1 MPIKVTNVNDGL
13 KIKIDS
19 DYNTTSLFSGSKKR
33 YITLNTGSA
42 VSIATQD
49 TYGVVRGSDS
59 IIIENGRVKIAPSV
73 LENILEGAATQEWV
87 IEQGYATSSWILSQ
101 DYASKTYLNQVLEA
115 YPTSADLDD
124 ILVPYATKE
133 WVEDN
138 FSSDDLG
145 SFFQLIKPDPLDQ
158 STWYIRAT
166 KTLTS
171 TGNIIAFENDFSVPI
186 IWDDMPYATSTSVGG
201 IKAHSTFVN
210 GIRINNGFL
219 EVDPSYAGGG
229 TMEWDDILNKPT
241 SFTPSAHT
249 HSISDITNL
258 QTSLNL
264 KLDKSIF
271 DDMFELVTQ
280 GGSTFIKAK
289 YAFTSVGDIV
299 AFLNDG
305 VPGEDAGG
313 IVETVYGVS
322 SLGGSF
328 DNSNLTDTFNAY
340 TINSIH
346 TRLQSVES
354 GGATSVTTTGS
365 GNAVT
370 SVTKSG
376 NVITVTKGS
385 NFSLVGHA
393 HEISDVTGLQ
403 SLLDNKSN
411 VGHTHSIAN
420 ITGLQDELDSKLVA
434 SIFND
439 MFELVT
445 ESGET
450 YIKAK
455 HSFVSVGDIIAFS
468 DDGTPGSGGGGLIET
483 VYGYDNLGGSFSN
496 STLTDTFNAYTINQI
511 NSRLISVENGSATSI
526 SITGS
531 GNAITNVS
539 KSGNAITF
547 TKGSTFS
554 LDGHT
559 HGISDVTNLQS
570 SLDAKAN
577 SSVSISAGNGL
588 TGGGNLTA
596 NRTITLGT
604 PSTITNSTTNSVSST
619 SHTHAID
626 LRHLNRSY
634 NYLDV
639 NGLAVAY
646 SSDSSNPGGS
656 WAYNLMAHTS
666 DNSIERRGFTLSVPQ
681 NSDALYVRGTGASA
695 IGANSANNYFGTW
708 RRIYTDNYHPDAD
721 ALGGIA
727 AALYATKSW
736 VTGEATAYNAARLG
750 GYLAANYPRKAEAAV
765 ISGAWKFSGGS
776 DYGLTI
782 QHSITVDA
790 IPRSASLVLGR
801 NASYN
806 IWRMSSQSTQA
817 WGNNPELHFENKT
830 TENGAWTKRITILSN
845 GNVGINYAAP
855 AERLHVVGNG
865 LFTGNIGVGGS
876 GEDGRGIQ
884 FFNNDNLKIYTS
896 FSTNSVHGG
905 RLDATSDVNIYFKT
919 AGGTN
924 RGFVFKNNNTIIAQI
939 EGNGNFRTIGN
950 IIATGEVTAYSS
962 SDRRLKSDIKP
973 ITNAASIVMKLKPV
987 QFKWN
992 QKALELNSSKSSS
1005 VSNFGFIAQDIE
1017 EVMPDIIREVN
1028 GYKGLDDKQ
1037 IISVLTKAIQELLER
1052 IESIESK
1059 LS

>member
-1 MPIKVTNVNDGL
+1 MSL
-13 KIKIDS
+13 DS
-19 DYNTTSLFSGSKKR
+19 SNSC
-33 YITLNTGSA
+33 
-42 VSIATQD
+42 
-49 TYGVVRGSDS
+49 RGG
-59 IIIENGRVKIAPSV
+59 I
-73 LENILEGAATQEWV
+73 
-87 IEQGYATSSWILSQ
+87 
-101 DYASKTYLNQVLEA
+101 
-115 YPTSADLDD
+115 
-124 ILVPYATKE
+124 
-133 WVEDN
+133 
-138 FSSDDLG
+138 
-145 SFFQLIKPDPLDQ
+145 
-158 STWYIRAT
+158 WYIRAT

-305 VPGEDAGG
+305 VPGENAGG

-328 DNSNLTDTFNAY
+328 DNNNLTDTFNAY

-376 NVITVTKGS
+376 NVIAVTKGS

-411 VGHTHSIAN
+411 VGHTHIIAN

-445 ESGET
+445 KSGET

-526 SITGS
+526 STAGS
-531 GNAITNVS
+531 GNAITSVS
-539 KSGNAITF
+539 KSGNTITF
-547 TKGSTFS
+547 TKGNTFS

-559 HGISDVTNLQS
+559 HGISDIINLQS

-577 SSVSISAGNGL
+577 SSISISAGNGL

-596 NRTITLGT
+596 SRTITLGT
-604 PSTITNSTTNSVSST
+604 PSTITNNTTNSVSST
-619 SHTHAID
+619 SHTHKLDISHIPSKGTLDAET
-626 LRHLNRSY
+626 LRNVRDTGLYTYRMIISNTGHPSGSNYGSVINWGHGTLGSVQLYGGWASTSKNRLWVRS
-634 NYLDV
+634 LRD
-639 NGLAVAY
+639 
-646 SSDSSNPGGS
+646 
-656 WAYNLMAHTS
+656 TT
-666 DNSIERRGFTLSVPQ
+666 DNWTDWIQ
-681 NSDALYVRGTGASA
+681 
-695 IGANSANNYFGTW
+695 
-708 RRIYTDNYHPDAD
+708 IYTDNYHPLAD
-721 ALGGIA
+721 SATNAL
-727 AALYATKSW
+727 S
-736 VTGEATAYNAARLG
+736 LG
-750 GYLAANYPRKAEAAV
+750 GYSASSYPRKAENAV
-765 ISGAWKFSGGS
+765 ITGAWRFSGGEHAE
-776 DYGLTI
+776 LTI
-782 QHSITVDA
+782 NHSIDA
-790 IPRSASLVLGR
+790 TAKDRSTSLILGR
-801 NASYN
+801 NASYQ
-806 IWRMSSQSTQA
+806 IWRMSSQSTSV
-817 WGNNPELHFENKT
+817 WGNSPGLHFENKS
-830 TENGAWTKRITILSN
+830 TEAGAWAKRVTILFN
-845 GNVGINYAAP
+845 GNVGINNAAP
-855 AERLHVVGNG
+855 TERLHVAGNG
-865 LFTGNIGVGGS
+865 LFTGNI
-876 GEDGRGIQ
+876 
-884 FFNNDNLKIYTS
+884 
-896 FSTNSVHGG
+896 
-905 RLDATSDVNIYFKT
+905 T
-919 AGGTN
+919 A
-924 RGFVFKNNNTIIAQI
+924 Q
-939 EGNGNFRTIGN
+939 
-950 IIATGEVTAYSS
+950 GEVTAYLS
-962 SDRRLKSDIKP
+962 SDSRLKQNIKP
-973 ITNAASIVMKLKPV
+973 ITSALDIIEGLNPV
-987 QFKWN
+987 SYNWN
-992 QKALELNSSKSSS
+992 KKAIALNSIKDDIRTNYG
-1005 VSNFGFIAQDIE
+1005 VIAQ
-1017 EVMPDIIREVN
+1017 EVEKILPDLVHQTN
-1028 GYKGLDDKQ
+1028 GYK
-1037 IISVLTKAIQELLER
+1037 SVDYIQMIGILLAGVRELNCRINNLENR
-1052 IESIESK
+1052 
-1059 LS
+1059 

>member
-33 YITLNTGSA
+33 YITLNTGST

-87 IEQGYATSSWILSQ
+87 IDQGYATSSWILSQ

-115 YPTSADLDD
+115 YPTNADLDD

-133 WVEDN
+133 WVENN

-145 SFFQLIKPDPLDQ
+145 SFFQLIKPDPSDQ

-171 TGNIIAFENDFSVPI
+171 TGNIIAFENDFSVPS
-186 IWDDMPYATSTSVGG
+186 IWDDMPYATSTNVGG

-229 TMEWDDILNKPT
+229 TMDWDDILNKPT

-280 GGSTFIKAK
+280 GGSTFIRAK

-305 VPGEDAGG
+305 VPGENSGG
-313 IVETVYGVS
+313 IVEIVYGVS

-376 NVITVTKGS
+376 NVIAVTKGS

-420 ITGLQDELDSKLVA
+420 IAGLQAELDSKLAA

-445 ESGET
+445 VSGET

-455 HSFVSVGDIIAFS
+455 HSLVSVGDIIAFME
-468 DDGTPGSGGGGLIET
+468 DGTPGSGGGGLIET
-483 VYGYDNLGGSFSN
+483 VYGYSSLGGSFSN

-511 NSRLISVENGSATSI
+511 NSRLISVESGSATSI
-526 SITGS
+526 STVGS
-531 GNAITNVS
+531 GNAITSVS
-539 KSGNAITF
+539 KSGNIITF
-547 TKGSTFS
+547 TKGDIFS

-559 HGISDVTNLQS
+559 HGISDIINLQS

-577 SSVSISAGNGL
+577 SSISISAGNGL
-588 TGGGNLTA
+588 TGGGTISA

-604 PSTITNSTTNSVSST
+604 PSTITNSTTNSVSGT

-646 SSDSSNPGGS
+646 TSDPSNPGGS

-666 DNSIERRGFTLSVPQ
+666 ENSIERRGFTLSVPH
-681 NSDALYVRGTGASA
+681 NSDALYVRGTGASS
-695 IGANSANNYFGTW
+695 IGANSANNYFGSW
-708 RRIYTDNYHPDAD
+708 RRVYTDNYHPLAD
-721 ALGGIA
+721 SATNAL
-727 AALYATKSW
+727 S
-736 VTGEATAYNAARLG
+736 LG
-750 GYLAANYPRKAEAAV
+750 GYSASSYPRKAENAT
-765 ISGAWKFSGGS
+765 ITGEWNFRRTGSLGSSLGDSFLLHEIGASGGTANRV
-776 DYGLTI
+776 Y
-782 QHSITVDA
+782 QRKWA
-790 IPRSASLVLGR
+790 YRRSAGSDWLTWVLHDGISIDTTYATPRTNTRTWYER
-801 NASYN
+801 NPYQG
-806 IWRMSSQSTQA
+806 IHM
-817 WGNNPELHFENKT
+817 WGHAGNELMRLSGTGLYVGDSAGTNPT
-830 TENGAWTKRITILSN
+830 
-845 GNVGINYAAP
+845 
-855 AERLHVVGNG
+855 ERLHVAGNG
-865 LFTGNIGVGGS
+865 LFTGN
-876 GEDGRGIQ
+876 
-884 FFNNDNLKIYTS
+884 L
-896 FSTNSVHGG
+896 
-905 RLDATSDVNIYFKT
+905 T
-919 AGGTN
+919 A
-924 RGFVFKNNNTIIAQI
+924 Q
-939 EGNGNFRTIGN
+939 
-950 IIATGEVTAYSS
+950 GEVTAYSS

-973 ITNAASIVMKLKPV
+973 IDNATSIVMKLKPV

-992 QKALELNSSKSSS
+992 QKALELNNSKNSS

-1052 IESIESK
+1052 IESIENK
-1059 LS
+1059 LSQTNIKSC

>member
-1 MPIKVTNVNDGL
+1 MPIKVTNINDGL

-33 YITLNTGSA
+33 YITLNTGST

-49 TYGVVRGSDS
+49 TYGVVKGSDS

-87 IEQGYATSSWILSQ
+87 INQGYATSAWVLSQ

-171 TGNIIAFENDFSVPI
+171 TGNIIAFENDFSVPS

-280 GGSTFIKAK
+280 SGSTFIRAK

-445 ESGET
+445 VSGET

-483 VYGYDNLGGSFSN
+483 VYGYGNLGGSFSD

-526 SITGS
+526 STTGS
-531 GNAITNVS
+531 GNAITSVS
-539 KSGNAITF
+539 KSGNIITF

-559 HGISDVTNLQS
+559 HGISDITNLQS

-577 SSVSISAGNGL
+577 SSISISAGNGL
-588 TGGGNLTA
+588 TGGGNLTT

-619 SHTHAID
+619 SHTHQI
-626 LRHLNRSY
+626 SFFE
-634 NYLDV
+634 
-639 NGLAVAY
+639 
-646 SSDSSNPGGS
+646 SNTPAG
-656 WAYNLMAHTS
+656 N
-666 DNSIERRGFTLSVPQ
+666 I
-681 NSDALYVRGTGASA
+681 SDAGLWGDGIRINSVANGDLTYPIGYGTLLTIRQGPTRMFQFLHGVSNNQLWHRFLYNTDSAS
-695 IGANSANNYFGTW
+695 W
-708 RRIYTDNYHPDAD
+708 KRIYDDDYHPLAD
-721 ALGGIA
+721 SATNAL
-727 AALYATKSW
+727 S
-736 VTGEATAYNAARLG
+736 LG
-750 GYLAANYPRKAEAAV
+750 GYSASSYPRKAEAAV

-776 DYGLTI
+776 NYELTI

-801 NASYN
+801 NASYQ
-806 IWRMSSQSTQA
+806 IWRMSSQSTSV
-817 WGNNPELHFENKT
+817 WGNSPDLHFENKA
-830 TENGAWTKRITILSN
+830 TEAGAWAKRVTILFN
-845 GNVGINYAAP
+845 GNVGINNAAP
-855 AERLHVVGNG
+855 TERLHVVGNG
-865 LFTGNIGVGGS
+865 LFTGNI
-876 GEDGRGIQ
+876 
-884 FFNNDNLKIYTS
+884 
-896 FSTNSVHGG
+896 
-905 RLDATSDVNIYFKT
+905 T
-919 AGGTN
+919 A
-924 RGFVFKNNNTIIAQI
+924 Q
-939 EGNGNFRTIGN
+939 
-950 IIATGEVTAYSS
+950 GEVTAYSS
-962 SDRRLKSDIKP
+962 SDKRLKSDIKP
-973 ITNAASIVMKLKPV
+973 ITNATSIVMALKPV

-992 QKALELNSSKSSS
+992 QKALELNSSKNSSI
-1005 VSNFGFIAQDIE
+1005 SNFGFIAQDIE

-1052 IESIESK
+1052 IESIENK
-1059 LS
+1059 LSQTNIKSC